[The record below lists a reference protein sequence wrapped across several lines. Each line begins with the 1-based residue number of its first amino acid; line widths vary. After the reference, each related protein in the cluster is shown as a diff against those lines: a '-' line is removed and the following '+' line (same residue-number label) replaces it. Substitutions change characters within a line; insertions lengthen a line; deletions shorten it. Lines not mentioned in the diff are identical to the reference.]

1 MKLLSRC
8 TQAKYQDNTT
18 TMEPITQTHTTDMDV
33 DDELLQ
39 YKDKVFNYC
48 NRIIRENRLSVDQS
62 TTSEGKLMYSIKF
75 LRPEWFTELDHDIQY
90 NIMTNLQR
98 HYKDMIKNYFKEYNV
113 CKKRKLEDGDDGDR
127 GYDSDGC

>member
-1 MKLLSRC
+1 
-8 TQAKYQDNTT
+8 
-18 TMEPITQTHTTDMDV
+18 MEPITQTHTTDMDV

-75 LRPEWFTELDHDIQY
+75 LQPEWFTELDDDIQY

-98 HYKDMIKNYFKEYNV
+98 HYKDMINDYFKEYNV

>member
-1 MKLLSRC
+1 MYTSN
-8 TQAKYQDNTT
+8 YHDNTT
-18 TMEPITQTHTTDMDV
+18 IMEPITRTQTTDMEV

-62 TTSEGKLMYSIKF
+62 ITSEGKLMYSIKF
-75 LRPEWFTELDHDIQY
+75 LQPEWFTELDDDIQY

-98 HYKDMIKNYFKEYNV
+98 HYKDMNKDYFKEYNV

-127 GYDSDGC
+127 GDRGDDGDGC